1 MQMAWKESI
10 DMNEIS
16 PQILIEM
23 KMRCIFNMYLV
34 EYTSQTNEQD
44 LSITQIRTSRH
55 PSQGDNTNSY
65 THNCTYSNVYILFHA
80 V

>member
-16 PQILIEM
+16 PQILIKM

-55 PSQGDNTNSY
+55 PS
-65 THNCTYSNVYILFHA
+65 
-80 V
+80 

>member
-23 KMRCIFNMYLV
+23 KMRCIFNMYLI
-34 EYTSQTNEQD
+34 ECTSQTNEQD
-44 LSITQIRTSRH
+44 LSITQIHTSRR
-55 PSQGDNTNSY
+55 PS
-65 THNCTYSNVYILFHA
+65 
-80 V
+80 